1 MIKSS
6 TFDYIKDQV
15 VITNPDGVIIYANAI
30 VEELTGYKLSEVIG
44 KKPSLWGGQMPK
56 EFYKTMWD
64 KISKEKKS
72 IRVLVTNKRK
82 DGKLYDAL
90 LHISP
95 ILDTEG
101 KVQMYVGIETLLSQ
115 TD

>member
-1 MIKSS
+1 MLQSP

-15 VITNPDGVIIYANAI
+15 VITNPDGIIVYVNEV
-30 VEELTGYKLSEVIG
+30 VEENTGYKRSEVIG

-56 EFYKTMWD
+56 NFYETMWK
-64 KISKEKKS
+64 KISVEKKS
-72 IRVLVTNKRK
+72 IRVLVTNKHK
-82 DGKLYDAL
+82 NGKLYDAL

-101 KVQMYVGIETLLSQ
+101 KIQMYVGIETLLSK
-115 TD
+115 TE

>member
-1 MIKSS
+1 MLQSP

-15 VITNPDGVIIYANAI
+15 VITNPEGIIIYANAV

-44 KKPSLWGGQMPK
+44 QKPSLWGGQMPK
-56 EFYKTMWD
+56 IFYTTMWK
-64 KISKEKKS
+64 KIGEEKKS
-72 IRVLVTNKRK
+72 IRVLVTNKKK
-82 DGKLYDAL
+82 DGTLYDAL

-101 KVQMYVGIETLLSQ
+101 KVQMYVGIETLLSK